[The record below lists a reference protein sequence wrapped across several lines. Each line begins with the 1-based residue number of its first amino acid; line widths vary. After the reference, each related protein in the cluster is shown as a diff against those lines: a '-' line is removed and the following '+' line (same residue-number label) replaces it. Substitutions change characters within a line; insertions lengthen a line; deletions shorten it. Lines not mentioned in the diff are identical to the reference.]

1 AAGARLHAFE
11 QSVGAS
17 NYTLGFSPWRSGWVA
32 RDPLGACHKRISR
45 RRRSAAY
52 WLSGGGMGCG
62 VSRIA
67 LRSDG
72 VNGGH
77 PIAAKMNL
85 QLPVRK
91 PAKVQRPYPL
101 A

>member
-1 AAGARLHAFE
+1 MKTLPTPAPGARFMLGSNRYGRATIPWAFR
-11 QSVGAS
+11 
-17 NYTLGFSPWRSGWVA
+17 LGGVDGLP
-32 RDPLGACHKRISR
+32 KRISR

-72 VNGGH
+72 VNGDIRS
-77 PIAAKMNL
+77 PSTMNL
-85 QLPVRK
+85 GLPAGK
-91 PAKVQRPYPL
+91 PAKVHQAYPL